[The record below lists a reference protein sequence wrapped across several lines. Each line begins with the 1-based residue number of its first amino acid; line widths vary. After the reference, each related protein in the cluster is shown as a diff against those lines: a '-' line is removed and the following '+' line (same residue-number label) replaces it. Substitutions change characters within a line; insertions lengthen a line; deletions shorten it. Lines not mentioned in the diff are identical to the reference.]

1 MTSPARPRLRLLPV
15 LAAALLLLAAAI
27 VAGVLLTRPHP
38 PSRMAL
44 PLRHVSDLALPGDG
58 SRFDYASL
66 DPARGLLFIAHLGAS
81 EVIEADIHAGR
92 IVRTITGLPAV
103 HGVLVIPQ
111 LHRVYATAT
120 GDDVVAAISEDTGQG
135 FTRTPA
141 GAYPDGLAYD
151 PQRRTVWVT
160 DETGGSETV
169 IDAATGAPRG
179 TVPLGGD
186 AGNVAYDPGSGHILA
201 DVQSRDTLAVI
212 DPATLAVIRR
222 VPLPGCDH
230 DHGLALDPAA
240 RLAFVACDG
249 NAALLTVDL
258 TTWQVTGHATVGPD
272 PDVLAYDP
280 GAHRLYVAA
289 ESGWVT
295 TLDNPSRRLTVTG
308 RGYLAAGAHIVAVD
322 PATHRSYYPVPSGPV
337 GHPALMI
344 YQPAT

>member
-1 MTSPARPRLRLLPV
+1 MTSPGRPRRRLLPAV
-15 LAAALLLLAAAI
+15 AAALLLTAAAI
-27 VAGVLLTRPHP
+27 AAGVILTRPGP

-44 PLRHVSDLALPGDG
+44 PLRHVSDPALPGDG
-58 SRFDYASL
+58 SRFHHASL
-66 DPARGLLFIAHLGAS
+66 DPARGLLFVAHLGAS

-92 IVRTITGLPAV
+92 IVRTITGLPEV

-111 LHRVYATAT
+111 LRRVYATAT
-120 GDDVVAAISEDTGQG
+120 GGNVVAAISEDTGQVL
-135 FTRTPA
+135 TRTPA

-160 DETGGSETV
+160 NEAGGSETV
-169 IDAATGAPRG
+169 IDADTGAPRG

-186 AGNVAYDPGSGHILA
+186 AGNVAYDPGSEDILA

-230 DHGLALDPAA
+230 DHGLALDPVR

-258 TTWQVTGHATVGPD
+258 GTWQVTGRATVGPD
-272 PDVLAYDP
+272 PDVLAWDP
-280 GAHRLYVAA
+280 GA
-289 ESGWVT
+289 
-295 TLDNPSRRLTVTG
+295 RR
-308 RGYLAAGAHIVAVD
+308 
-322 PATHRSYYPVPSGPV
+322 
-337 GHPALMI
+337 
-344 YQPAT
+344 